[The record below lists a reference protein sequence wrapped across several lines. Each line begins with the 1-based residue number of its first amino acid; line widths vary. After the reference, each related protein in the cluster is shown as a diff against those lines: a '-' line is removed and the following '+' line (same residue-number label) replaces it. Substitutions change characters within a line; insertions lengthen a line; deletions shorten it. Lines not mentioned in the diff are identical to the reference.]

1 MGKNQKGKRHIM
13 NQHLNNRDRDH
24 SRFLTHL
31 AVEKKKA
38 AVALGL
44 IAVMVLMWVRV
55 IGRRTADGAQAALV
69 QGKDRPVAAAPDE
82 SKWCFVDL
90 PQVEGRNDA
99 LTRDFFASNAWQAFA
114 KNREGEVSIA
124 KEVSV
129 MSQGVSEE
137 VVRRVAA
144 HLKLQAIWSAENPQA
159 FINDKL
165 LSVGDKLVVREGV
178 NTFECEVVEI
188 EENKVAIRFEEARI
202 TLKLAQ
208 TKEVSD

>member
-1 MGKNQKGKRHIM
+1 M
-13 NQHLNNRDRDH
+13 NQHPNNRDRDH

-55 IGRRTADGAQAALV
+55 ISRRTPDSAQAALM
-69 QGKDRPVAAAPDE
+69 QAKDTTASVAASR
-82 SKWCFVDL
+82 SKWSFVEL
-90 PQVEGRNDA
+90 PQVEGRNDT
-99 LTRDFFASNAWQAFA
+99 LTRDFFVANDWRSFA
-114 KNREGEVSIA
+114 GNTEGQISVA

-165 LSVGDKLVVREGV
+165 LSVGDKLVVKEGV

-188 EENKVAIRFEEARI
+188 EENKVTIRFEEARI

-208 TKEVSD
+208 TMEVSD